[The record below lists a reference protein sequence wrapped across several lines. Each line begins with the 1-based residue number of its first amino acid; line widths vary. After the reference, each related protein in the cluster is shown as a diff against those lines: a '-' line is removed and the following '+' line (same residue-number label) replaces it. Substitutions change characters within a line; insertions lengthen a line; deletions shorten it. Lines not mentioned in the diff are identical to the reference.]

1 MAIRD
6 LIPWTRGRE
15 FMPDFWREERFGPF
29 ARLQRE
35 MDRMMDEVWRSFQTA
50 PLGLARP
57 EFVSAAWPRVE
68 VAESGKE
75 VTVTAEIPG
84 MEEKDVEV
92 MLRDGNLIIRGEVKS
107 EVEDKERQWSERF
120 FGRFERQ
127 IPVGMDIDEEKVE
140 ATFKNGLLKIVLPKT
155 EQAQERAK
163 RIEINAPTKH

>member
-1 MAIRD
+1 
-6 LIPWTRGRE
+6 
-15 FMPDFWREERFGPF
+15 
-29 ARLQRE
+29 
-35 MDRMMDEVWRSFQTA
+35 
-50 PLGLARP
+50 
-57 EFVSAAWPRVE
+57 
-68 VAESGKE
+68 
-75 VTVTAEIPG
+75 
-84 MEEKDVEV
+84 
-92 MLRDGNLIIRGEVKS
+92 LIIRGEVKS